1 MNADKLLAVIAIYR
15 KNFIRK
21 KIEAVDF
28 SHIDK
33 PIKCEEILSH
43 CHGMLNKMEKFV
55 LEGRIEKAF
64 KWLGFVQGC
73 LWSAGYYSLEDLKN
87 HNRPTIEKFLGE

>member
-1 MNADKLLAVIAIYR
+1 MNADKLLDVIAIYR